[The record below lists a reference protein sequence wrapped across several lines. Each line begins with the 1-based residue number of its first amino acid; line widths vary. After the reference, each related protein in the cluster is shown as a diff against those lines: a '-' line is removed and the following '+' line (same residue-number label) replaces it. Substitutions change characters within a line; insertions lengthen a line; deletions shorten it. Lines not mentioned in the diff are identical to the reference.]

1 VDGLRI
7 AAATQKNMKLSDEP
21 INLGR
26 GLLAG
31 LFAGMIISV
40 VILVFNVIYR
50 GIVELYFYNSV
61 MPLSIFMI
69 FPLFNLVAGGVYYL
83 FVSHLRKGHQL
94 FILIVLLVTVLAAL
108 ATYFIDR
115 STDHKLQEFRGL
127 LVGLELIEGIL
138 CAILIPFF
146 ANHPTLFLTD
156 KDIRGEE

>member
-1 VDGLRI
+1 
-7 AAATQKNMKLSDEP
+7 MKLSDEP

-31 LFAGMIISV
+31 LFSGIIIAV

-50 GIVELYFYNSV
+50 GDVDLYTYNVV
-61 MPLSIFMI
+61 MPFSIFLV

-83 FVSHLRKGHQL
+83 FVGHLRKGRPL
-94 FILIVLLVTVLAAL
+94 FILIVLMVMVLAAL

-115 STDHKLQEFRGL
+115 STDHTLEEFRGL

-138 CAILIPFF
+138 GAILIPFF
-146 ANHPTLFLTD
+146 ASHPTLFLTD